1 MKTPKRIDFVQISFI
16 VNAQKERIQKY
27 FMLTNCG
34 HSSKFIH
41 KDLNKKRK
49 LKVGNKKKRKKEG
62 CSQEIGKN
70 SQIPEKQGIRA

>member
-1 MKTPKRIDFVQISFI
+1 
-16 VNAQKERIQKY
+16 
-27 FMLTNCG
+27 MLTNCG